1 MWRIKYVRYGKK
13 RKMNKDVKECNDI
26 KFLKEELEKCK
37 QCLTDVDTERT
48 AIIEWKLKQMGQL

>member
-1 MWRIKYVRYGKK
+1 
-13 RKMNKDVKECNDI
+13 MNNDVKESNNI

-37 QCLTDVDTERT
+37 KCQNETDTERA

>member
-1 MWRIKYVRYGKK
+1 MLCMKNDKNNDVRT
-13 RKMNKDVKECNDI
+13 RNEV

-37 QCLTDVDTERT
+37 QCLTDIDTERT